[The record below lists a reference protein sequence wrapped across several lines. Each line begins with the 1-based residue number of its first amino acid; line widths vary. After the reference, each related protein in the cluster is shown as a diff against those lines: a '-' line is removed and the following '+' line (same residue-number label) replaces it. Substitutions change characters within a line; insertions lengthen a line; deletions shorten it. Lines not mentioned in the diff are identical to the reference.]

1 MTYVINNNSNIY
13 NVQAQ
18 KASSISFQTG
28 SGTYQDL
35 DTSDITYNCDGLASK
50 VIYEYT
56 ANFVRSGSAGGVL
69 LAKLMQYNT
78 STSAWEIVSDSHY
91 TTQGFSGNSSS
102 PRNNYTFKYVLDSWS
117 GNKQL
122 KMQWKVLSGGM
133 LAHHTESIVN
143 LSDDSI
149 NNSYVTKPFLIIH
162 SIK

>member
-18 KASSISFQTG
+18 KASSISYQTG
-28 SGTYQDL
+28 NSSYQDL

-56 ANFVRSGSAGGVL
+56 ANFVRSGNSGVL

-78 STSAWEIVSDSHY
+78 TSSAWEIVSDSHY
-91 TTQGFSGNSSS
+91 ITYGFSGGTSY
-102 PRNNYTFKYVLDSWS
+102 PRNNYTFKYVLDGWS
-117 GNKQL
+117 GSKQL
-122 KMQWKVLSGGM
+122 KMQWKVIAGGL
-133 LAHHTESIVN
+133 LAHHTEAI
-143 LSDDSI
+143 I
-149 NNSYVTKPFLIIH
+149 NFSNDALNASYIAKPFLIVH

>member
-18 KASSISFQTG
+18 KASSISTQTG

-35 DTSDITYNCDGLASK
+35 DTSDITYECDSSSSK

-56 ANFVRSGSAGGVL
+56 ANFVRSGSAGVL

-78 STSAWEIVSDSHY
+78 STSAWEIVSNSHY
-91 TTQGFSGNSSS
+91 ITYGFSSGTSY
-102 PRNNYTFKYVLDSWS
+102 PRNNYTFKYVLDGWTGS
-117 GNKQL
+117 KQL
-122 KMQWKVLSGGM
+122 KMQWKVIAGGFY
-133 LAHHTESIVN
+133 AHWSEQVVN
-143 LSDDSI
+143 MSDDSLNTSYNI
-149 NNSYVTKPFLIIH
+149 NPFLVVS

>member
-18 KASSISFQTG
+18 KASSISTQTG
-28 SGTYQDL
+28 SSSYQDL
-35 DTSDITYNCDGLASK
+35 DTSDITYNCDGSASK

-56 ANFVRSGSAGGVL
+56 ANFVRSGSSGVL

-91 TTQGFSGNSSS
+91 ITYGFSENSSY
-102 PRNNYTFKYVLDSWS
+102 PRNNYTFKYVMDGWS
-117 GNKQL
+117 GSKQL
-122 KMQWKVLSGGM
+122 KMEWKVISGGFI
-133 LAHHTESIVN
+133 AHWSEQILNFSNDALDT
-143 LSDDSI
+143 
-149 NNSYVTKPFLIIH
+149 SYNIKPFLVVH